1 MSLVCEGVFVCCVVG
16 EECGKV
22 KQASFYLVVW
32 CLVCVGVF
40 VCCVVG
46 ELCGIW

>member
-1 MSLVCEGVFVCCVVG
+1 MSGVVG

-22 KQASFYLVVW
+22 KQAAFYLDVW
-32 CLVCVGVF
+32 SLVCECVY

-46 ELCGIW
+46 GECGG